1 MEAAY
6 VLLHLQPRKKK
17 EFIRK
22 VREIEGVK
30 EARLVIGIF
39 DAIVRIEADSM
50 EALEKI
56 YFNKIDNVEG
66 IAHSRL
72 HLVACPRTRK

>member
-6 VLLHLQPRKKK
+6 VLFNLQPRKKK

-50 EALEKI
+50 ETLEKI
-56 YFNKIDNVEG
+56 YFNQIDNVEG